1 MNVFDQ
7 QFPYPNGGYLHISVY
22 EDTKKVGR
30 HVCPVLRVSQHTYGR
45 PLEFDRPDDP
55 VIAHAWDVLCD
66 ALPNRWVVQ
75 ENNLF
80 FRLSL
85 GDRWC
90 ARVTCS
96 GDGCPIHWTL
106 DYHPRGSG
114 SCANLKFA
122 ERTKIEDFNPNHVE
136 GYLEAMRDRILADP
150 DATGV
155 SSLLF
160 TPAGRFTIDQW
171 KAMEADLPTDPEDP
185 QGLMI

>member
-7 QFPYPNGGYLHISVY
+7 QFPYPNGGYLHLSVY
-22 EDTKKVGR
+22 EDTKRVGR
-30 HVCPVLRVSQHTYGR
+30 FDCPVLRVSQHTYDR
-45 PLEFDRPDDP
+45 PPEFDRPDDP
-55 VIAHAWDVLCD
+55 VIADAWDVLCE

-75 ENNLF
+75 SNNLF

-90 ARVTCS
+90 ARVTCG
-96 GDGCPIHWTL
+96 GDGSPVHWTL
-106 DYHPRGSG
+106 DYRPRWSR

-122 ERTKIEDFNPNHVE
+122 ERTPLSDFNPNHVE
-136 GYLEAMRDRILADP
+136 EHLDHLRARILADP
-150 DATGV
+150 NTTGV

-160 TPAGRFTIDQW
+160 SPAGQFTIEQW
-171 KAMEADLPTDPEDP
+171 KAMEDELPTDPEDP